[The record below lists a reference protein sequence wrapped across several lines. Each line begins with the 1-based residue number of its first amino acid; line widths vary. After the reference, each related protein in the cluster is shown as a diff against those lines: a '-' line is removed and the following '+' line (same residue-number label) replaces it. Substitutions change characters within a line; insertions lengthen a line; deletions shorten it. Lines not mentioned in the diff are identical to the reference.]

1 MNNITV
7 LGIDLAKEVFQLH
20 GVDKAGKV
28 SLKKKVYREGLI
40 KCITKLPKCLIL
52 IEACS
57 SSHHWAREFMKV
69 GHEVKMI
76 APQFVK
82 PFVKTNKNDA
92 NDAEAIVEAGL
103 RPNMR
108 FVPIKTL
115 EQQDM
120 KLIHTLRS
128 LAVKQRTEMVNEIR
142 GILAEY
148 GITLPQG
155 INHVR
160 KKLLEIIDNTDNEL
174 TAKARVYFAE
184 LYQQFV
190 RLDERVDNFDKTL
203 KQVAKEDE
211 RCQRLMKIEGFGPIS
226 ATALVAAVGDAKT
239 FKNGRSLSAWLGLVP
254 KQHSSGGKNR
264 LSGISKRG
272 DVYLRT
278 LLIHGARAV
287 VKYCDNKS
295 DDRNRWIA
303 NKKSVNKNKAAV
315 ALANKNARI
324 AWVILTRGET
334 YCPSRTSVA
343 A

>member
-1 MNNITV
+1 MSNITV

-28 SLKKKVYREGLI
+28 LLKKKVYREGLI
-40 KCITKLPKCLIL
+40 RYITKLPKCLIV

-92 NDAEAIVEAGL
+92 NDAEAIVEAGM

-148 GITLPQG
+148 GIILPEG

-160 KKLLEIIDNTDNEL
+160 RRLLEIIEDMNL
-174 TAKARVYFAE
+174 TVKAKIYFTE
-184 LYQQFV
+184 LYEQFV
-190 RLDERVDNFDKTL
+190 HLDERVDNFDKEI
-203 KQVAKEDE
+203 KQMAKEDE
-211 RCQRLMKIEGFGPIS
+211 RCQRLMKIEGFGPVS
-226 ATALVAAVGDAKT
+226 ATALVASVGDAKT
-239 FKNGRSLSAWLGLVP
+239 FKNGRALSAWLGLVP
-254 KQHSSGGKNR
+254 KQHSSGGKTR

-287 VKYCDNKS
+287 VKHCDNKL
-295 DDRNRWIA
+295 DDRNKWVA
-303 NKKSVNKNKAAV
+303 SKKSVNKNKAAV

-324 AWVILTRGET
+324 AWAILARNET
-334 YCPSRTSVA
+334 YRSSQINVA

>member
-1 MNNITV
+1 MSNITV
-7 LGIDLAKEVFQLH
+7 VGIDLAKEVFQLH
-20 GVDKAGKV
+20 GVDKAGNV
-28 SLKKKVYREGLI
+28 LLKKKVYREGLI
-40 KCITKLPKCLIL
+40 RYITKLPKCLIA

-57 SSHHWAREFMKV
+57 SSHYWAREFMKA

-82 PFVKTNKNDA
+82 PFVKSNKNDA
-92 NDAEAIVEAGL
+92 NDAEAIVEAVL

-120 KLIHTLRS
+120 KLVHTLRN
-128 LAVKQRTEMVNEIR
+128 LAVKQRTELSNEIR
-142 GILAEY
+142 GLLGEY
-148 GITLPQG
+148 GIILPKG

-160 KKLLEIIDNTDNEL
+160 KHLVVIINDMDNEL
-174 TAKARVYFAE
+174 TPDARIYFNE
-184 LYQQFV
+184 LYEIFSYS
-190 RLDERVDNFDKTL
+190 DERVDSFDKKL
-203 KQVAKEDE
+203 KRLAQGDE

-239 FKNGRSLSAWLGLVP
+239 FKSGRSLSAWLGLVP
-254 KQHSSGGKNR
+254 KQHSSGGKTR

-287 VKYCDNKS
+287 VKHCDNKL
-295 DDRNRWIA
+295 DDRNKWISS
-303 NKKSVNKNKAAV
+303 KKSVNKNKAAV

-324 AWVILTRGET
+324 AWVILTRGER
-334 YCPSRTSVA
+334 YRPSQVNVA
-343 A
+343 T